1 LNGEEGNSVKNP
13 LIKRIPKEL
22 ASEWHK
28 YLVIVVFMV
37 VMIGVISGMY
47 VGHDSMLEAIAAGR
61 EELHIEDGSFELS
74 GKASPELLAAVESGN
89 RADVRQY
96 LIDEGLR
103 EADEEVA
110 EAIEKE
116 LDETVRT
123 EIERAVREQCRAY
136 GITDEDVIT
145 RQIAAAT
152 EANYDDAIAQARAS
166 DEYRKA
172 ADEAYEKAHEAVV
185 EAVDGKW
192 DEISDEY
199 DLNGAFEAVPVTV
212 YENFYRNESEDND
225 NDGEADATIRVF
237 RSDSSMNR
245 ASFLEGRAPANQ
257 NEIAIDRMHA
267 DNVGVTVG
275 DTITVGRRQFQVVG
289 LLSYVNYLTLHESNT
304 DLMFD
309 AFGFDVGMVPPEAF
323 NALPSRLHYNYAWL
337 YAARP
342 ADKLALADNAG
353 YFLKALITQTLV
365 NGSEIED
372 FVPEYLRQAS
382 NFAPSDIDD
391 DTAGTAIM
399 CYILIA
405 VIAFVFAITIS
416 NTIEKEATVIGTLRA
431 SGYTKRELVVHYMTM
446 PVIVTLI
453 GAVVGNALGYTAF
466 RKVALGLYY
475 NSYSMPA
482 CEPTF
487 SREGFVKTTV
497 IPLALMFLI
506 NLFVILK
513 RLQLSPLRFLR
524 RDLRKTRRSKARR
537 LPAWSFLRR
546 FRLRVILQNVSNY
559 AVLIFGV
566 IFIELMLC
574 FAFGLPDSLTHYSE
588 NAPDMMFAD
597 YQYMLMGSKDED
609 GALITTS
616 EPTAERFSST
626 SLNYA
631 KDHNAVFE
639 GMGSGGDETVTVYGI
654 VDDSA
659 YIALPNALEKGEV
672 LISSAF
678 RDKFGLKEGDVIRLH
693 EEYANKTYTFTV
705 RGVTEYDGGIA
716 VFMKNGSFNEIFDR
730 DEDAFNGFLSRCKL
744 TDLDEKN
751 IAVVITQ
758 KDITKVTNQLMH
770 SMGQFFWIFKIA
782 MVVLSATLIYLLA
795 KIIIER
801 NEQPISM
808 AKILGFQNG
817 EIASL
822 YILPTAIVVTVF
834 ALISFVVGYF
844 LMIWIFKLFMMQ
856 MDGYFAF
863 YMTPGS
869 MVLSVVYLL
878 VGYAFVSVIDFV
890 RIKRIPMD
898 EALKNIDV

>member
-1 LNGEEGNSVKNP
+1 MKNP

-22 ASEWHK
+22 ASDWHK
-28 YLVIVVFMV
+28 YLVIIVFMV

-47 VGHDSMLEAIAAGR
+47 VGHDSMLEAIATGR
-61 EELHIEDGSFELS
+61 EDLNIEDGSFELS
-74 GKASPELLAAVESGN
+74 KKASPELLAAIESGN
-89 RADVRQY
+89 RADVRQHF
-96 LIDEGLR
+96 IDEGLR

-110 EAIEKE
+110 EAAEKE
-116 LDETVRT
+116 LDKTVRT
-123 EIERAVREQCRAY
+123 EIERAVREQCRAF
-136 GITDEDVIT
+136 GITDEAVIAG
-145 RQIAAAT
+145 QIDAAM
-152 EANYDDAIAQARAS
+152 EANYNRAITQARAS
-166 DEYRKA
+166 DEYQKA
-172 ADEAYEKAHEAVV
+172 VDKAYEEAHKAVI
-185 EAVDGKW
+185 EAVDEKW

-199 DLNGAFEAVPVTV
+199 DLSSAFEAVPVIV
-212 YENFYRNESEDND
+212 YDNFYRNQSEDN
-225 NDGEADATIRVF
+225 NKDGAEDATVRLF
-237 RSDSSMNR
+237 RSDSPINK
-245 ASFLEGRAPANQ
+245 ASFLEGRAPEKR

-267 DNVGVTVG
+267 DNVGVSVG
-275 DTITVGRRQFQVVG
+275 DTIVVGGHEFEIVG

-309 AFGFDVGMVPPEAF
+309 AFGFDVGMVTPEAF
-323 NALPSRLHYNYAWL
+323 DALPSRLHYNYAYL
-337 YAARP
+337 YDTKP
-342 ADKLALADNAG
+342 VDKLAQADDADH
-353 YFLKALITQTLV
+353 FLKMLITQTLV
-365 NGSEIED
+365 HDSEIED
-372 FVPEYLRQAS
+372 FTPEYLRQAS
-382 NFAPSDIDD
+382 NFAPSDIDS
-391 DTAGTAIM
+391 DTAGTTIM

-453 GAVVGNALGYTAF
+453 GAIIGNALGYTAF
-466 RKVALGLYY
+466 RKVALDLYY

-482 CEPTF
+482 CEPMF

-497 IPLALMFLI
+497 IPLVLMFLI
-506 NLFVILK
+506 NLLVILK
-513 RLQLSPLRFLR
+513 RLRLSPLKFLR

-546 FRLRVILQNVSNY
+546 FRMRVILQNMSNY

-597 YQYMLMGSKDED
+597 YQYMLTGSKDEE
-609 GALITTS
+609 GERITTS

-626 SLNYA
+626 SLKYA
-631 KDHNAVFE
+631 KNNRALFE
-639 GMGSGGDETVTVYGI
+639 GMGSGGDESVTVYGI
-654 VDDSA
+654 VENSA
-659 YIALPNALEKGEV
+659 YIALPDELKTGEV

-678 RDKFGLKEGDVIRLH
+678 QSKFGLQEGDVISLH
-693 EEYANKTYTFTV
+693 EEYANKAYPFTV

-716 VFMKNGSFNEIFDR
+716 VFMKNDSFNEIFDR
-730 DEDAFNGFLSRCKL
+730 DADAFNGFLSRSEL
-744 TDLDEKN
+744 TDLDAKS

-758 KDITKVTNQLMH
+758 KEITKVTNQLMH

-782 MVVLSATLIYLLA
+782 MVVLSAALIYLLA
-795 KIIIER
+795 KTIIER

-822 YILPTAIVVTVF
+822 YILPTAIVVMVF

-844 LMIWIFKLFMMQ
+844 LMVWIFKVFMMQ
-856 MDGYFAF
+856 MNGYFAF
-863 YMTPGS
+863 YMSPAS
-869 MVLSVVYLL
+869 MALSVIYLL
-878 VGYAFVSVIDFV
+878 VGYAFVSVIDFA

>member
-1 LNGEEGNSVKNP
+1 MKNP

-22 ASEWHK
+22 ASDWHK
-28 YLVIVVFMV
+28 YLVIIVFMV

-61 EELHIEDGSFELS
+61 EELNIEDGSFELS
-74 GKASPELLAAVESGN
+74 KKASPELLAAIESGN
-89 RADVRQY
+89 RADVRQHF
-96 LIDEGLR
+96 IDEGLR

-110 EAIEKE
+110 EAAEKE
-116 LDETVRT
+116 LDKTVRT
-123 EIERAVREQCRAY
+123 EIERAVREQCRAF
-136 GITDEDVIT
+136 GITDEAVIAG
-145 RQIAAAT
+145 QIDAAM
-152 EANYDDAIAQARAS
+152 EANYDRAITQARAS
-166 DEYRKA
+166 DEYQKA
-172 ADEAYEKAHEAVV
+172 VDKAYEEAHKAVI
-185 EAVDGKW
+185 EAVDEKW

-199 DLNGAFEAVPVTV
+199 DLSSAFEAVPVTV
-212 YENFYRNESEDND
+212 YDNFYCNESEDN
-225 NDGEADATIRVF
+225 NKDGEEDATIRLF
-237 RSDSSMNR
+237 RSDSPINK
-245 ASFLEGRAPANQ
+245 ASFLEGRAPENR

-267 DNVGVTVG
+267 DNVGVSVG
-275 DTITVGRRQFQVVG
+275 DTILVGGHEFEIVG

-309 AFGFDVGMVPPEAF
+309 AFGFDVGMVTPEAF
-323 NALPSRLHYNYAWL
+323 DALPSRLHYNYAWL
-337 YAARP
+337 YDTKP
-342 ADKLALADNAG
+342 VDKLAQADDADH
-353 YFLKALITQTLV
+353 FLKMLITQTLV
-365 NGSEIED
+365 HDSEIED
-372 FVPEYLRQAS
+372 FTPEYLRQAS
-382 NFAPSDIDD
+382 NFAPSDIDS
-391 DTAGTAIM
+391 DTAGTTIM

-453 GAVVGNALGYTAF
+453 GAIIGNALGYTAF
-466 RKVALGLYY
+466 RKVALDLYY

-482 CEPTF
+482 CEPMF

-497 IPLALMFLI
+497 IPLVLMFLI

-513 RLQLSPLRFLR
+513 RLRLSPLKFLR

-546 FRLRVILQNVSNY
+546 FRMRVILQNMSNY

-597 YQYMLMGSKDED
+597 YQYMLTGSKDEE
-609 GALITTS
+609 GERITTS
-616 EPTAERFSST
+616 EPTAERFSSI
-626 SLNYA
+626 SLKYA
-631 KDHNAVFE
+631 KNNRALFE
-639 GMGSGGDETVTVYGI
+639 GMGSGGDESVTVYGI
-654 VDDSA
+654 VENSA
-659 YIALPNALEKGEV
+659 YIALPDELKTGEV

-678 RDKFGLKEGDVIRLH
+678 QSKFGLQEGDVISLH
-693 EEYANKTYTFTV
+693 EEYANKAYPFTV

-716 VFMKNGSFNEIFDR
+716 VFMKNDSFNEIFDR
-730 DEDAFNGFLSRCKL
+730 DADAFNGFLSRSEL
-744 TDLDEKN
+744 TDLDAKS

-758 KDITKVTNQLMH
+758 KEITKVTNQLMH

-782 MVVLSATLIYLLA
+782 MVVLSAALIYLLA
-795 KIIIER
+795 KTIIER

-822 YILPTAIVVTVF
+822 YILPTAIVVMVF

-844 LMIWIFKLFMMQ
+844 LMVWIFKVFMMQ
-856 MDGYFAF
+856 MNGYFAF
-863 YMTPGS
+863 YMAPAS
-869 MVLSVVYLL
+869 MALSVIYLL
-878 VGYAFVSVIDFV
+878 VGYAFVSVIDFA

>member
-1 LNGEEGNSVKNP
+1 MKNP

-37 VMIGVISGMY
+37 IMIGVISGMY

-123 EIERAVREQCRAY
+123 EIERAVREQCQAY

-145 RQIAAAT
+145 RQVAAAM

-172 ADEAYEKAHEAVV
+172 ADEAYEEAHEAVV

-225 NDGEADATIRVF
+225 NDGEEDATIRVF
-237 RSDSSMNR
+237 RSDSFMNR
-245 ASFLEGRAPANQ
+245 ASFLEGRAPTNQ
-257 NEIAIDRMHA
+257 SEIAIDRMHA

-275 DTITVGRRQFQVVG
+275 DTITVGGRPFRVVG

-309 AFGFDVGMVPPEAF
+309 AFGFDVGMVTPEAF
-323 NALPSRLHYNYAWL
+323 DALPSRLHYNYAWL

-342 ADKLALADNAG
+342 ADKPALADNAE
-353 YFLKALITQTLV
+353 YFLKVLMTQTLV

-382 NFAPSDIDD
+382 NFAPSDIDS

-453 GAVVGNALGYTAF
+453 GAVVGNVLGYTAF
-466 RKVALGLYY
+466 RKVALDLYY

-506 NLFVILK
+506 NLLVILK
-513 RLQLSPLRFLR
+513 RLRLSPLKFLR

-626 SLNYA
+626 SLKYA

-730 DEDAFNGFLSRCKL
+730 DEDAFNGFLSRNKL

-782 MVVLSATLIYLLA
+782 MVVLSAALIYLLA

-801 NEQPISM
+801 NEQSISM

-863 YMTPGS
+863 YMTPVS

-898 EALKNIDV
+898 EALKNIDA

>member
-1 LNGEEGNSVKNP
+1 MKNP
-13 LIKRIPKEL
+13 LMKRIPKEL
-22 ASEWHK
+22 ASDWHK
-28 YLVIVVFMV
+28 YLVILVFMV

-61 EELHIEDGSFELS
+61 EALRIEDGSFELS
-74 GKASPELLAAVESGN
+74 KKASPELLAAIESGQ

-96 LIDEGLR
+96 FIDEGLG
-103 EADEEVA
+103 EADAEVS
-110 EAIEKE
+110 EVLEKE
-116 LDETVRT
+116 LDETVRNR
-123 EIERAVREQCRAY
+123 IELTVREQCRAY
-136 GITDEDVIT
+136 GITDENLIT
-145 RQIAAAT
+145 SRIEAAI
-152 EANYDDAIAQARAS
+152 EANYDDAIAQTRES
-166 DEYRKA
+166 EEYRKA
-172 ADEAYEKAHEAVV
+172 ADAAHEKAHEAVV
-185 EAVDGKW
+185 EAVDEKW

-199 DLNGAFEAVPVTV
+199 DLNGAFETVPVTV
-212 YENFYRNESEDND
+212 WENFYRNESEDNN
-225 NDGEADATIRVF
+225 NDGEEDATIRLF
-237 RSDSSMNR
+237 RSDSPVNK
-245 ASFLEGRAPANQ
+245 ASFLEGRAPENPG
-257 NEIAIDRMHA
+257 EIAIDRMHA
-267 DNVGVTVG
+267 DNVGVAVG
-275 DTITVGRRQFQVVG
+275 DTITVGGRPFEIVG

-309 AFGFDVGMVPPEAF
+309 AFGFDVGMVTPEAF
-323 NALPSRLHYNYAWL
+323 SVLPSRLHYNYAWF
-337 YAARP
+337 YAERP
-342 ADKLALADNAG
+342 ADKVSMADNAE

-365 NGSEIED
+365 NDSEIED

-382 NFAPSDIDD
+382 NFAPSDIDS

-405 VIAFVFAITIS
+405 VIAFVFAITIN
-416 NTIEKEATVIGTLRA
+416 NTIEKEAAVIGTLRA

-453 GAVVGNALGYTAF
+453 GAIVGNALGYTAF
-466 RKVALGLYY
+466 RKVALDLYY

-487 SREGFVKTTV
+487 SREGFLKTTV

-574 FAFGLPDSLTHYSE
+574 FAFGLPDSLTHYSKK
-588 NAPDMMFAD
+588 APDMMFAE
-597 YQYMLMGSKDED
+597 YQYMLMGSKDEE
-609 GALITTS
+609 GERITTS

-626 SLNYA
+626 SLKYA
-631 KDHNAVFE
+631 KKHNALFE

-654 VDDSA
+654 LDESA
-659 YIALPNALEKGEV
+659 YIALPDALKTGEV
-672 LISSAF
+672 FISTAF
-678 RDKFGLKEGDVIRLH
+678 RNKFGLKEGDEILLH
-693 EEYANKTYTFTV
+693 EEYANKSYTFTV

-730 DEDAFNGFLSRCKL
+730 DDDAFNGFLSRKKL
-744 TDLDEKN
+744 TDVEEKN

-770 SMGQFFWIFKIA
+770 SMGQFFWVFKIA
-782 MVVLSATLIYLLA
+782 MVVLSAALIYLLA

-817 EIASL
+817 EIAAL

-834 ALISFVVGYF
+834 ALISFVMGYF
-844 LMIWIFKLFMMQ
+844 LMIWIFKVFMMQ

-863 YMTPGS
+863 YMTPAS

>member
-1 LNGEEGNSVKNP
+1 MKNP

-22 ASEWHK
+22 ASDWHK
-28 YLVIVVFMV
+28 YLVIIVFMV

-61 EELHIEDGSFELS
+61 EELNIEDGSFELS
-74 GKASPELLAAVESGN
+74 KKASPELLTAIESGN
-89 RADVRQY
+89 RADVRQHF
-96 LIDEGLR
+96 IDEGLR

-110 EAIEKE
+110 EAAEKE
-116 LDETVRT
+116 LDKTVRT
-123 EIERAVREQCRAY
+123 EIERAVREQCRAF
-136 GITDEDVIT
+136 GITDEAVIAG
-145 RQIAAAT
+145 QIDAAM
-152 EANYDDAIAQARAS
+152 EANYDHAITQARAS
-166 DEYRKA
+166 DEYQKA
-172 ADEAYEKAHEAVV
+172 VDKAYEEAHKAVI
-185 EAVDGKW
+185 EAVDEKW
-192 DEISDEY
+192 DEISEEY
-199 DLNGAFEAVPVTV
+199 DLNSSFEAVPVTV
-212 YENFYRNESEDND
+212 YDNFYCNESEDN
-225 NDGEADATIRVF
+225 NKDGEEDATVRLF
-237 RSDSSMNR
+237 RSDSPINR
-245 ASFLEGRAPANQ
+245 ASFLEGRAPENR

-267 DNVGVTVG
+267 DNVGVSVG
-275 DTITVGRRQFQVVG
+275 DTILVGGHEFEIVG

-309 AFGFDVGMVPPEAF
+309 AFGFDVGMVTPEAF
-323 NALPSRLHYNYAWL
+323 DALPSRLHYNYAYL
-337 YAARP
+337 YDTKP
-342 ADKLALADNAG
+342 VDKLAQADDADH
-353 YFLKALITQTLV
+353 FLKMLITQTLV
-365 NGSEIED
+365 HDSEIED
-372 FVPEYLRQAS
+372 FTPEYLRQAS
-382 NFAPSDIDD
+382 NFAPSDIDS
-391 DTAGTAIM
+391 DTAGTTIM

-453 GAVVGNALGYTAF
+453 GAIIGNALGYTAF
-466 RKVALGLYY
+466 RKVALDLYY

-482 CEPTF
+482 CEPMF

-497 IPLALMFLI
+497 IPLVLMFLI

-513 RLQLSPLRFLR
+513 RLRLSPLKFLR

-546 FRLRVILQNVSNY
+546 FRMRVILQNMSNY

-597 YQYMLMGSKDED
+597 YQYMLTGSKDEE
-609 GALITTS
+609 GERITTS
-616 EPTAERFSST
+616 EPTAERFSSI
-626 SLNYA
+626 SLKYA
-631 KDHNAVFE
+631 KYNRALFE
-639 GMGSGGDETVTVYGI
+639 GMGSGGDESVTVYGI
-654 VDDSA
+654 VENSA
-659 YIALPNALEKGEV
+659 YIALPDELKTGEV

-678 RDKFGLKEGDVIRLH
+678 QSKFGLQEGDVISLH
-693 EEYANKTYTFTV
+693 EEYANKAYPFTV

-716 VFMKNGSFNEIFDR
+716 VFMKNDSFNEIFDR
-730 DEDAFNGFLSRCKL
+730 EEDAFNGFLSRSEL
-744 TDLDEKN
+744 TDLDAKS

-758 KDITKVTNQLMH
+758 KEITKVTNQLMH
-770 SMGQFFWIFKIA
+770 SMGQFFWVFKIA
-782 MVVLSATLIYLLA
+782 MVVLSAALIYLLA
-795 KIIIER
+795 KTIIER

-808 AKILGFQNG
+808 AKILGFRNG

-822 YILPTAIVVTVF
+822 YILPTAIVVTIF

-844 LMIWIFKLFMMQ
+844 LMVWIFKVFMMQ
-856 MDGYFAF
+856 MNGYFAF
-863 YMTPGS
+863 YMAPAS
-869 MVLSVVYLL
+869 MALSVIYLL
-878 VGYAFVSVIDFV
+878 VGYAFVSLIDFA